1 MLSGQEMDQ
10 TYYTVPGATDHSGKA
25 RWRHCWSHA
34 IEVMCVQQT
43 RYARV
48 ESVVWL
54 TNKTNWQFIW
64 WYNTTKRT
72 FNKANSCNRPKTVI
86 QLCRLCG
93 FLSFKAIDSYRQMIY
108 LFNQLIKRRQQNA
121 NLYIYTLIHSAHAS
135 SSIKSPLREL
145 INGLSYLV

>member
-64 WYNTTKRT
+64 WCNTTKRT
-72 FNKANSCNRPKTVI
+72 FNKANNIAAT
-86 QLCRLCG
+86 
-93 FLSFKAIDSYRQMIY
+93 D
-108 LFNQLIKRRQQNA
+108 RRQSSNCVDCVA
-121 NLYIYTLIHSAHAS
+121 FSRSRLSTLTDRWSIFLTS
-135 SSIKSPLREL
+135 SSNDDSRMQTYTYTPWFIQHMHPAL
-145 INGLSYLV
+145 

>member
-1 MLSGQEMDQ
+1 MMMQ
-10 TYYTVPGATDHSGKA
+10 Y
-25 RWRHCWSHA
+25 
-34 IEVMCVQQT
+34 
-43 RYARV
+43 
-48 ESVVWL
+48 
-54 TNKTNWQFIW
+54 NKTDIQQSKQ
-64 WYNTTKRT
+64 Y
-72 FNKANSCNRPKTVI
+72 SCNRPKTVI